1 MVSVRQI
8 DRFLEQWQMDARDLH
23 RRLILAPAPRE
34 RSDGTPSGCWL
45 KAGQLRVR
53 RKPWDGILTPL
64 DDGPPPLARV
74 DGDFIC
80 WKSIFLVVGGEK
92 REITVDTL
100 PEEQ

>member
-1 MVSVRQI
+1 MNQRIALTGHKNFPAMTARATLQTEPASDVVVEPSQTPK
-8 DRFLEQWQMDARDLH
+8 FL
-23 RRLILAPAPRE
+23 RLR
-34 RSDGTPSGCWL
+34 
-45 KAGQLRVR
+45 
-53 RKPWDGILTPL
+53 
-64 DDGPPPLARV
+64 